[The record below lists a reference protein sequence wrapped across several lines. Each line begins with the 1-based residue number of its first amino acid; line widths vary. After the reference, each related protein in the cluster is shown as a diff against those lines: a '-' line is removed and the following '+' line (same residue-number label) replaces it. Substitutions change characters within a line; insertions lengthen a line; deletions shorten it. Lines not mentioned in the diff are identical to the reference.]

1 MAIFGTSFQIGR
13 SALAAYQSAIS
24 VAGQNI
30 ANVGNPDYARQTGRL
45 SALAAGASVA
55 GWAPGAGVNMSALQR
70 HVDEALEGQLRLA
83 LGNRRGSSAL
93 YQTLSQVETLYNEL
107 TDQDLSTGFNELFAS
122 FSTLQTQPQDATS
135 RNLTIAAADRIAGE
149 LHRLN
154 KGILQ
159 QISDL
164 NDSAEAAVSRIN
176 GISKEIAKLNEKI
189 VAADAQGQAGGNPL
203 RDRRDGL
210 LRELSEYLD
219 VTVREQ
225 EGGSI
230 NVFVGGDPLITF
242 DRPRELTTQRE
253 LKNGVEIASVRFAD
267 DGAPVLP
274 RAGQLEAILTA
285 RDTHLAGQ
293 LDQLDTLAKGLIYE
307 VNRVHSSGRGL
318 IGYGALT
325 SNYAVDDPA
334 AVLNSTNAGLPF
346 PLQNGTF
353 IVHVR
358 NQATGTEVTR
368 QIRVDLD
375 GVGSDSTLNSL
386 AAALSGVP
394 GLTASVTSDNRLQI
408 SAAAGSEV
416 SFSEDSSGALAALGL
431 ATFFDGVNAAD
442 IAVDARVQAD
452 PRLLA
457 ASGNGQIGD
466 GGNAGRLAL
475 LGEMASSLLGNQ
487 SVQDFHGAMVNS
499 VSVAAAG
506 ALTGTE
512 AAEAVYSG
520 LIAQREAISGVSLDE
535 EAINLTKFE
544 RSYQGAARFLTVVEN
559 LTDEVLALVGS

>member
-1 MAIFGTSFQIGR
+1 MAIFGASFQIGR

-45 SALAAGASVA
+45 SALAGGLSAA

-83 LGNRRGSSAL
+83 LGNRRGSAAL
-93 YQTLSQVETLYNEL
+93 YQSLSQVETLYNEL
-107 TDQDLSTGFNELFAS
+107 TDNDLSSGFNELLAS

-135 RNLTIAAADRIAGE
+135 RNLTIAAAQRITSE

-154 KGILQ
+154 KGLLR

-164 NDSAEAAVSRIN
+164 NDAAGVAVNRIN
-176 GISKEIAKLNEKI
+176 GISREIAKLNEKI

-203 RDRRDGL
+203 RDRRDAL

-242 DRPRELTTQRE
+242 DRPRELTVERQLR
-253 LKNGVEIASVRFAD
+253 NGVEIASVRFAD
-267 DGAPVLP
+267 DSAPVMP
-274 RAGQLEAILTA
+274 RNGQLEAILTA

-293 LDQLDTLAKGLIYE
+293 LDKLDTMARGLIYE
-307 VNRVHSSGRGL
+307 VNRIHSSGRGL
-318 IGYGALT
+318 VGYTSLT
-325 SNYAVDDPA
+325 SNYAVNDSA
-334 AVLNSTNAGLPF
+334 AVLNSANAGLTF
-346 PLQNGTF
+346 PLRSGTF

-358 NQATGTEVTR
+358 NQTTGQEITR

-375 GVGSDSTLNSL
+375 GIGSDTTLNSL
-386 AAALSGVP
+386 SAALGGVP
-394 GLTASVTSDNRLQI
+394 GLTASITSDNRLRI
-408 SAAAGSEV
+408 SAATGSEV

-442 IAVDARVQAD
+442 IEVDARVQAD

-457 ASGNGQIGD
+457 ASENGQPGD

-475 LGEMASSLLGNQ
+475 LGELASSLLGNQ
-487 SVQDFHGAMVNS
+487 SIQEFHAAMVNG

-506 ALTGTE
+506 ALTGNE
-512 AAEAVYSG
+512 AAEAIYSG

-544 RSYQGAARFLTVVEN
+544 RSYQGAARFLTVVQN